1 MNIELAALQSKV
13 LERYV
18 HPDEALSHITETA
31 QRLGKHH
38 TSGRANMIVRHEIN
52 LNHTHE
58 YFAETNQEDVE
69 KLRAMHTSEV
79 AALIA
84 THKND
89 LAASNSG
96 FAEAEARLKEHLA
109 QSVKDIEE
117 AKRVATLSSAE
128 KAEATLNSQL
138 EKHSTALE
146 GLERQL
152 AAERSSSLGAASR
165 IQNLQSELSGL
176 QDLLSGT
183 NQNHTDI
190 LRKRDEDHS
199 VEKEKAIATKDQE
212 ISELRGE
219 IELLRTTH
227 SIQIKEAESTA
238 MGQSGALQLELAA
251 LREKFDNLEAHWKLD
266 STTHNE
272 DLKTK
277 DQEIH
282 ALGRVIEDLQDLT
295 QQTHEA
301 NEKAVDETK
310 LDLIKEHDKIVSEL
324 HRKHLEAIDA
334 TALAHKEELETL
346 RKDQSISMD
355 KTESTVIELKNSL
368 ERSESALEAGKAA
381 SREDS
386 ETVAALTLK
395 VRALESERDEAQAG
409 KISTDDALRQSS
421 NEIMHLKKALETIGS
436 EGQNK
441 DEEHQLTIKKM
452 KAEVDSIAKALE
464 EKSIEGSS
472 YSETLAE
479 ELEVLRQTHAVDMEA
494 MEGRSKAAL
503 QDLQNTYDDL
513 LANSGRAKKE
523 HSVNLEKAEAKHREA
538 LDKHVQDLEDL
549 KTAHSKEMDELK
561 SQAERNRSQDRL
573 SINSSHAE
581 KTVKAEKKY
590 QRDIDELQQQHEK
603 RYISLRSELE
613 MVEREK
619 TLLARTA
626 HDTAL
631 SDLQSQLQHH
641 KELLAEA
648 EEQSRLVK
656 ETQDNGSSAAKFD
669 ELNSRL
675 EKAQAETAQAKEEVT
690 KLKAVVEEASKALPD
705 TTESDRLRQ
714 EITELTKQH
723 AAEFS
728 KIQENIELESERRE
742 KERKQGAEV
751 RDRLVAESE
760 RLRHEL
766 LDTIEMAKEHQ
777 GAMHVS
783 AGMLQDANQKL
794 TTARH
799 VADRHKS
806 EHRKGLEEL
815 KAAQTQIEEL
825 KSAQS
830 QIQAE
835 RSPNLSH
842 ELEALK
848 VDLAAERDNS
858 AKLEERLREA
868 QAMHATRT
876 REMESALKVTTAELV
891 ELKTERPDSS
901 TVAAS
906 PAFKS
911 GLRSSRWA
919 IVDNNQSPDDGGKEG
934 EELGSFIEGNV
945 GFLTDTS

>member
-13 LERYV
+13 LGRYV

-31 QRLGKHH
+31 QRLRKHH
-38 TSGRANMIVRHEIN
+38 TSERANMIVRHEIN
-52 LNHTHE
+52 LNRTHE
-58 YFAETNQEDVE
+58 CFAESNQEDVE

-84 THKND
+84 THKSD
-89 LAASNSG
+89 LAAANSG
-96 FAEAEARLKEHLA
+96 LAEALARVEEQLA

-117 AKRVATLSSAE
+117 AQRVATLSSAE
-128 KAEATLNSQL
+128 EAKATLNSHL

-152 AAERSSSLGAASR
+152 ADERSGSLGAASR
-165 IQNLQSELSGL
+165 IQNLQSELSDL

-183 NQNHTDI
+183 NRSHTDI
-190 LRKRDEDHS
+190 LRKRDEDYS

-212 ISELRGE
+212 ISELHGE

-227 SIQIKEAESTA
+227 SSQIKEAKCTA
-238 MGQSGALQLELAA
+238 IEQSSASQSELAA
-251 LREKFDNLEAHWKLD
+251 LREKFDNLEAQWKLD

-272 DLKTK
+272 ILMTK

-282 ALGRVIEDLQDLT
+282 ALGRVIEDLQNLT

-310 LDLIKEHDKIVSEL
+310 LDLIKEHEKIVSDL
-324 HRKHLEAIDA
+324 HRKRREEIDA
-334 TALAHKEELETL
+334 IALAHEEEFETL
-346 RKDQSISMD
+346 RKDQSIAMD
-355 KTESTVIELKNSL
+355 KTESTMIELKNSL
-368 ERSESALEAGKAA
+368 ERSKSALEAGKAA
-381 SREDS
+381 SREAS
-386 ETVAALTLK
+386 ETVTALNLK

-409 KISTDDALRQSS
+409 KISMDDALRQSS
-421 NEIMHLKKALETIGS
+421 SEILHLKKALETIGS

-452 KAEVDSIAKALE
+452 KAEVDSISKALE

-479 ELEVLRQTHAVDMEA
+479 ELKVLRQTHAVDMEE
-494 MEGRSKAAL
+494 MEGRSKAAF

-513 LANSGRAKKE
+513 LANSGRAEKE
-523 HSVNLEKAEAKHREA
+523 HSVNLERVEAEHRKA
-538 LDKHVQDLEDL
+538 LDKQMQDLEEL
-549 KTAHSKEMDELK
+549 KTTHSKEMDELK
-561 SQAERNRSQDRL
+561 SHAERHRSQDRL

-581 KTVKAEKKY
+581 KTAKADKKY
-590 QRDIDELQQQHEK
+590 QRDVDELQQQHEK
-603 RYISLRSELE
+603 RYIALRSELE
-613 MVEREK
+613 TMEREK
-619 TLLARTA
+619 TFLARTA
-626 HDTAL
+626 HDAAL
-631 SDLQSQLQHH
+631 SDLQFQLQHH

-656 ETQDNGSSAAKFD
+656 EAHDNGSSAAKFA

-675 EKAQAETAQAKEEVT
+675 EKAQAETAQAKEEVKNLT
-690 KLKAVVEEASKALPD
+690 AVVEEASKALPD
-705 TTESDRLRQ
+705 TTEPDRLRQ
-714 EITELTKQH
+714 EISELTKQH
-723 AAEFS
+723 AAEIA
-728 KIQENIELESERRE
+728 KIQENIGLESERRE

-783 AGMLQDANQKL
+783 AGMLQDANQQL
-794 TTARH
+794 STARH
-799 VADRHKS
+799 VADRHKN

-830 QIQAE
+830 QIQVE
-835 RSPNLSH
+835 RSPNVSQ
-842 ELEALK
+842 EFEALK
-848 VDLAAERDNS
+848 VDLAVERDNS

-891 ELKTERPDSS
+891 ELKTERPDGSK
-901 TVAAS
+901 VAAS

-919 IVDNNQSPDDGGKEG
+919 IVDNDQSPDDGGKEG

-945 GFLTDTS
+945 GFLKDTS